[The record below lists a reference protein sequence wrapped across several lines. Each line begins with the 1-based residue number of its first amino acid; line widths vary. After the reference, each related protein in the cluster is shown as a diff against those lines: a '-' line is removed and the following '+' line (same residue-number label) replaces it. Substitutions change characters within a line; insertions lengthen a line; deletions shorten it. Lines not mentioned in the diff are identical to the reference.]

1 MEPKAIV
8 LLSGGLDSAVAGA
21 LAKII
26 WDEDCLA
33 LYFDYHQRHQREGN
47 SSLTLT
53 KFFNWPRKV
62 LTIKMPTESALTSSH
77 GNLNRQSIKGLPAS
91 FVPGRN
97 LIFLSYAAAI
107 AYDYGIR
114 YIVGGWNCIDYPNY
128 PDCSSGFLTSAENT
142 VNLALGLKGYNSISI
157 WKPLIGM
164 KKKEIIQKGIN
175 LGVPFESTWSC
186 YQGGEKP
193 CGLCS
198 SCKFRQ
204 KGFDEL
210 GIKDPLLKGVK

>member
-1 MEPKAIV
+1 MNPKAIV

-21 LAKII
+21 WVKKI
-26 WDEDCLA
+26 WEGDCLA

-47 SSLTLT
+47 SSLTLS
-53 KFFNWPRKV
+53 KFFNWPWKV
-62 LTIKMPTESALTSSH
+62 LTIEVPSESALTSNH
-77 GNLNRQSIKGLPAS
+77 GNLSEPIKGLPAS

-107 AYDYGIR
+107 AYSYGIR
-114 YIVGGWNCIDYPNY
+114 NIVGGWNIIDYPNY
-128 PDCSSGFLTSAENT
+128 PDCSSEFLTSAENT

-157 WKPLIGM
+157 WKPLISM

-204 KGFDEL
+204 KGFEEA
-210 GIKDPLLKGVK
+210 GIKDPLLGG

>member
-1 MEPKAIV
+1 MNPKAIV

-21 LAKII
+21 WVKKI
-26 WDEDCLA
+26 WEGDCLA

-47 SSLTLT
+47 SSLTLS
-53 KFFNWPRKV
+53 KFFNWPWKL
-62 LTIKMPTESALTSSH
+62 LTIEVPSESALTSNH
-77 GNLNRQSIKGLPAS
+77 GNLSEPIKGLPAS

-107 AYDYGIR
+107 AYSYGIR
-114 YIVGGWNCIDYPNY
+114 NIVGGWNIIDYPNY
-128 PDCSSGFLTSAENT
+128 PDCSSEFLTSAENT

-157 WKPLIGM
+157 WKPLISM

-204 KGFDEL
+204 KGFEEA
-210 GIKDPLLKGVK
+210 GIKDPLLGG